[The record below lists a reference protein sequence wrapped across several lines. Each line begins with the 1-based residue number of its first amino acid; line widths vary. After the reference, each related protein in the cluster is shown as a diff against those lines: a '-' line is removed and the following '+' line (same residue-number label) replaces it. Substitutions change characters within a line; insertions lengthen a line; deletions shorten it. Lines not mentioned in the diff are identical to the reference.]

1 MKKLLLTFV
10 FGFILSFQISAQ
22 EIKLDV
28 KGVELGT
35 KQSEVIK
42 KLGNPYFTE
51 KNETE
56 DCGTEAV
63 LYLHYSGLKLA
74 LAENYKTKELFVSSI
89 EINSSDWEISKA
101 IKVGMSKKDVQEKLG
116 NGRSYIEGEN
126 EHISYSINNKD
137 AYAELIFRNN
147 KLVEI
152 SWMYNFC

>member
-10 FGFILSFQISAQ
+10 FVFILSFQVSAQ

-42 KLGNPYFTE
+42 KLGDPSLTE

-63 LYLHYSGLKLA
+63 LFLNYSGLKLS
-74 LAENYKTKELFVSSI
+74 LAEDGETGDLFVSSI
-89 EINSSDWEISKA
+89 EINSSDWEISKG
-101 IKVGMSKKDVQEKLG
+101 IKVGMLITDVQKKLG
-116 NGRSYIEGEN
+116 GGQSRLEGDN
-126 EHISYSINNKD
+126 ESITYMIDKD
-137 AYAELIFRNN
+137 GSYAELIFRNN